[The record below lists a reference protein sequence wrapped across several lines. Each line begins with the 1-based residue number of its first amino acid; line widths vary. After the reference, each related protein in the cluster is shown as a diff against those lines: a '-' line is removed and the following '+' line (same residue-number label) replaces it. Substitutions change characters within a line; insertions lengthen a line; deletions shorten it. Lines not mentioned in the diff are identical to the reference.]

1 MDFAL
6 SDEQKMILGVTR
18 EFVRKELL
26 PLEGQ
31 VSRAEIEGRTFPDDA
46 TYRQLQQK
54 AKSAGLWGLLTPE
67 EYGGANVGPLLAA
80 MINMETARALVRF
93 NFGGSADNILYAGND
108 EQKQ

>member
-31 VSRAEIEGRTFPDDA
+31 VSQAEIEGRTFPDPK
-46 TYRQLQQK
+46 TYRELQLK
-54 AKSAGLWGLLTPE
+54 AKTAGLWG
-67 EYGGANVGPLLAA
+67 
-80 MINMETARALVRF
+80 
-93 NFGGSADNILYAGND
+93 
-108 EQKQ
+108 